1 MLMTALVR
9 RAGCYASVTPPP
21 LALLATAKSTTAE
34 QRRALGTHLRQV

>member
-21 LALLATAKSTTAE
+21 LALLATAKSTE